1 MTAPSSDV
9 PFSPAVK
16 TMQTRKGSRGIYGRI
31 EDHGGFLSDLTPEL
45 VQFIAAADS
54 VYLATASAAGQPYVQ
69 HRGGPKGFIR
79 VLGPNLLGFAD
90 FSGNR
95 QYVTAGNL
103 SENDRACLFIMD
115 YRNRRRLKLWGRAR
129 CEEASAII
137 EPLTSAD
144 YAAPVERAILFRI
157 AAWDLNC
164 PRHIPVRIDADEID
178 QLVAGLQDRIDMLEA
193 ENAAL
198 RAAIS

>member
-1 MTAPSSDV
+1 MATYSSDV

-16 TMQTRKGSRGIYGRI
+16 AMQTRMGSRGAYRGV
-31 EDHGGFLSDLTPEL
+31 EEHGGFPSDLTPEL

-54 VYLATASAAGQPYVQ
+54 AYLATASAAGQPYVQ

-103 SENDRACLFIMD
+103 SENDRAFLFIMD
-115 YRNRRRLKLWGRAR
+115 YRNRRRVKLWGRAK
-129 CEEASAII
+129 CEEAPAIV
-137 EPLTSAD
+137 EPLTSDD
-144 YAAPVERAILFRI
+144 YPAPVERAILFQI
-157 AAWDLNC
+157 EAWDLNC
-164 PRHIPVRIDADEID
+164 PRHIPTRVDAAEID
-178 QLVAGLQDRIDMLEA
+178 LLVSALQDRIDALEA

-198 RAAIS
+198 RATIP